1 MGLGGVSVPGVPAP
15 PGARFFE
22 ADWNIVTPGY
32 FATMKMRL
40 AAGRDFSDADR
51 PAGPL
56 VAIVNETAARRW
68 WPNQQVVGRSIRQQR
83 FREGTPPGEM
93 ETLTVVGVAR
103 DTKYRSLGEAPR
115 LFIYVPFAQQY
126 RSRMTIV
133 ARSSDGQ
140 RLAVPL
146 GQLVASLDANL
157 PIVTAQTLDDYAS
170 LNLVPQRVAASLSA
184 SLGVVGLLLAAIG
197 IYGVTAYVVTS
208 RTREIGIRIALGAQQ
223 RTVRRMVLRHGMTL
237 TLAGAAIGL
246 ALAAAAGR
254 LLSSMLFGVDAADPI
269 AFGGAA
275 ILFCSVGALACYGPA
290 RRASGVDPIEA
301 LRQL

>member
-1 MGLGGVSVPGVPAP
+1 
-15 PGARFFE
+15 
-22 ADWNIVTPGY
+22 
-32 FATMKMRL
+32 MKMRL

-68 WPNQQVVGRSIRQQR
+68 WPNQEAVGRSIRQQR

-115 LFIYVPFAQQY
+115 LFVYVPFAQQY

-140 RLAVPL
+140 RLAV
-146 GQLVASLDANL
+146 
-157 PIVTAQTLDDYAS
+157 
-170 LNLVPQRVAASLSA
+170 LSA
-184 SLGVVGLLLAAIG
+184 SLGLVGLLLAAIG

-223 RTVRRMVLRHGMTL
+223 RTVRRMVLKQGMTL

-246 ALAAAAGR
+246 TLAAAAAR